1 MNSTR
6 SLSTFKIGE
15 QIPEFQWVNVM
26 KDFSITKLYYP
37 IGEVSKITSL
47 KPHVLRY
54 WESEFPQLKPSK
66 NRSGK
71 RIYRRDD
78 VRFLFLLKKLL
89 YEEKFTIEGAKQQ
102 LIEGAKQQLMSKSEK
117 SAIEPKDA
125 LINSL
130 RKDLQ
135 EVLQL
140 LS

>member
-1 MNSTR
+1 
-6 SLSTFKIGE
+6 
-15 QIPEFQWVNVM
+15 M

-102 LIEGAKQQLMSKSEK
+102 LMSKSEK